1 MHDSSY
7 ELNLSC
13 TNPQLAS
20 RNSHK
25 SKLMFLQNLEQY
37 EIILASKSP
46 RRQQLLNDLG
56 LKFTV
61 RSMDIPEEFPDDL
74 GMTEIPVFL
83 AELKAEA
90 FRPELRKN
98 QLVITADTIV
108 WLDGEVLGKPADY
121 EDGYRMLKGLS
132 GKKHEVITG
141 VCLLSAEK
149 KVSFFALTDVWFKP
163 LSDEE
168 IHYYLENFRPYDKAG
183 AYGIQEWIGY
193 VAINRIEGS
202 FFNVMGL
209 PVQSLY
215 EHLKSF

>member
-1 MHDSSY
+1 MH
-7 ELNLSC
+7 
-13 TNPQLAS
+13 
-20 RNSHK
+20 
-25 SKLMFLQNLEQY
+25 LQNLESY

-46 RRQQLLNDLG
+46 RRQELLRDLG

-61 RSMDIPEEFPDDL
+61 QSMDIPEDFPAGL
-74 GMTEIPVFL
+74 GMTEVPVYL

-90 FRPELRKN
+90 FRPILKDN

-108 WLDGEVLGKPADY
+108 WLDGKVLNKPTDY
-121 EDGYRMLKGLS
+121 AEGFRMLKDLS

-141 VCLLSAEK
+141 VCLLSTEK
-149 KVSFFALTDVWFKP
+149 KVSFYASTDVWFKE

-168 IHYYLENFRPYDKAG
+168 IQYYLENYRPYDKAG

-193 VAINRIEGS
+193 VGIYHIEGS

-215 EHLKSF
+215 EHLKVF

>member
-1 MHDSSY
+1 
-7 ELNLSC
+7 
-13 TNPQLAS
+13 
-20 RNSHK
+20 
-25 SKLMFLQNLEQY
+25 MFLQNLEQY

-46 RRQQLLNDLG
+46 RRQQLLADLG

-61 RSMDIPEEFPDDL
+61 QSTDVPEEFPAGL

-90 FRPELRKN
+90 FRPYLKNN

-108 WLDGEVLGKPADY
+108 WLDGEVLGKPTDY
-121 EDGYRMLKGLS
+121 EDGFRMLKGLS

-141 VCLLSAEK
+141 VCLLSTEK
-149 KVSFFALTDVWFKP
+149 KVSFYALTDVWFKS

-168 IHYYLENFRPYDKAG
+168 IHYYLENYRPYDKAG

-202 FFNVMGL
+202 FYNVMGL
-209 PVQSLY
+209 PIQSLY
-215 EHLKSF
+215 EHLKTF